1 MKDYKENKSNLSE
14 TFVMKYT
21 VSCVRFL
28 PVVLLLM
35 AILPLC
41 SGCRNIHAWW
51 GVP

>member
-1 MKDYKENKSNLSE
+1 
-14 TFVMKYT
+14 MKYR

-41 SGCRNIHAWW
+41 SGCSNIHAWW